1 MPFKI
6 VVWERGKGLI
16 LGGFRQD
23 EVVDILAVEFQF
35 DEFQQEDLPALVR
48 HQARYFGGKDDNPN
62 RS

>member
-6 VVWERGKGLI
+6 VVWERAKTLI

-23 EVVDILAVEFQF
+23 EVVDILSVEFQF

-48 HQARYFGGKDDNPN
+48 HQARYFGGKDDNSN

>member
-6 VVWERGKGLI
+6 VVWERAKILI

>member
-1 MPFKI
+1 MPFRT
-6 VVWERGKGLI
+6 VVWERAKALI

-23 EVVDILAVEFQF
+23 EVVAILAVEFQF

-48 HQARYFGGKDDNPN
+48 HQARYFGGKDDNSD

>member
-6 VVWERGKGLI
+6 VVWERAKSLI